1 MMIGRTYCA
10 PLGCPA
16 QLYPHGDW
24 NDGSLPMYR
33 LFDDSPPFRLP
44 EDGTVEN
51 GVVIANR
58 VFSRVTA
65 ACVPPIASI
74 SALQSCAKVQK

>member
-1 MMIGRTYCA
+1 
-10 PLGCPA
+10 
-16 QLYPHGDW
+16 
-24 NDGSLPMYR
+24 MYR
-33 LFDDSPPFRLP
+33 VFDDSPPFRLP

-58 VFSRVTA
+58 LFSRVTA
-65 ACVPPIASI
+65 ACLPPIASI